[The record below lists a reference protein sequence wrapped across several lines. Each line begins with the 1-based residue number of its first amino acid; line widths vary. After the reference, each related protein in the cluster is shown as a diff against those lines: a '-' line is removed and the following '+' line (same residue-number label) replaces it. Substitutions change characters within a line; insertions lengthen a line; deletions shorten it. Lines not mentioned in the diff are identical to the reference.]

1 MKINRIVSSALKL
14 VLATALLASSVQ
26 AKEASSS
33 VLITNAMLVDGTGA
47 KAQPSAAVRI
57 EGDRIVAVG
66 KLKPKKGEQV
76 VDAHGLVLAPG
87 FIDTHSHHDRGVS
100 KHRTVEPAV
109 SQGVT
114 TIIVGQDGGSSIP
127 VDTLFKELDAEPIA
141 VNTASYIGHGSVR
154 KQVMGDDFKRVAT
167 AAEVD
172 RMRELV
178 AASMKLGALG
188 LSTGLEYDPG
198 IYADRSE
205 VVALTAEAAKFGG
218 RYISH
223 MRSEDRDVWKAL
235 EEVIELGRVTGAH
248 VQVSHM
254 KLAMTDWWGQADRF
268 INMMDRARAEG
279 VKITGDVYPYDFWHS
294 WLSVLFPERDF
305 DNRATVDFV
314 LRSLAPPDG
323 ITITGNKADPSVV
336 GKTVAQI
343 ATERNV
349 EPAVV
354 VMDLLREMQKVKSEV
369 SVNGTSMRED
379 DVAKFIAWPHNN
391 ICSDG
396 SIGGAHPRGAGAFTR
411 VLRMYVREQ
420 KLLTLEQAIHKMSGL
435 AAEHVGLEG
444 RGVIKAGAFAD
455 LVLLDPATV
464 TDRATRAE
472 PGALSVGIERVWV
485 NGQPVFEQGHSNGK
499 FPGKPIRRDPTPTK
513 S

>member
-1 MKINRIVSSALKL
+1 MRPLRLGSLFASLAV
-14 VLATALLASSVQ
+14 VLSPGGVQ
-26 AKEASSS
+26 AKDASGS
-33 VLITNAMLVDGTGA
+33 VLITNTVLVDGTGA
-47 KAQPSAAVRI
+47 PAKPASSVRI
-57 EGDRIVAVG
+57 AGDRIVAVG
-66 KLKPKKGEQV
+66 QLKPTKGEQII
-76 VDAHGLVLAPG
+76 DAHGLALAPG

-100 KHRTVEPAV
+100 KHRAVEPAV

-127 VDTLFKELDAEPIA
+127 VDQLFSQLEAEPIA
-141 VNTASYIGHGSVR
+141 VNTASYVGHGSVR
-154 KQVMGDDFKRVAT
+154 KQVMGEDFKRVAT
-167 AAEVD
+167 QAEVE

-178 AASMKLGALG
+178 AASMKVGALG

-205 VVALTAEAAKFGG
+205 VVALTAEAARFGG

-223 MRSEDRDVWKAL
+223 MRSEDREVWKAL
-235 EEVIELGRVTGAH
+235 EEVIELGRVTGAR

-268 INMMDRARAEG
+268 IGMMDRARAEG
-279 VKITGDVYPYDFWHS
+279 VKITADVYPYDFWHS
-294 WLSVLFPERDF
+294 WLSVLFPQRDF

-314 LRSLAPPDG
+314 LRSLAPPEG
-323 ITITGNKADPSVV
+323 ITITGNKADPSLV
-336 GKTVAQI
+336 GKSVAQI
-343 ATERNV
+343 AGERNV

-354 VMDLLREMQKVKSEV
+354 VMDLLAKMQTVNSEV
-369 SVNGTSMRED
+369 SVNGASMRD
-379 DVAKFIAWPHNN
+379 DDIAKFIAWPHSN

-411 VLRMYVREQ
+411 VLRVYVREN
-420 KLLTLEQAIHKMSGL
+420 KMLTLEQAVHKMSGL
-435 AAEHVGLEG
+435 AAEHVGLTD
-444 RGVIKAGAFAD
+444 RGVIKPGAYAD
-455 LVLLDPATV
+455 LVLFDPATV
-464 TDRATRAE
+464 ADRATRAE

-485 NGQPVFEQGHSNGK
+485 NGELVLDQGRSTGK
-499 FPGKPIRRDPTPTK
+499 LPGKPIRHALVRTK